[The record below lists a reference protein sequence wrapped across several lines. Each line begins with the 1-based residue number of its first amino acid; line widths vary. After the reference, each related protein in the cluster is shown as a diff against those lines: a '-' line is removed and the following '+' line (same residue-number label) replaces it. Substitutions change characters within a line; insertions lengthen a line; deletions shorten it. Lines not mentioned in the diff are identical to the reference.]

1 MLFLSAILV
10 PLKGLK
16 FVFHLFVDND
26 NAVRAARFDNDE
38 EEHCLFESAQTVNA
52 EKAPPSSIEEVAAR
66 LFDEQLNSDDAPM
79 KTINEMLSDHF
90 KRLSEVTANSAYGA
104 VAQTI
109 DEYSTV
115 VGQSIECGTDVS
127 SQHADRPEFWI
138 HAADLIDDAIR
149 HCR

>member
-1 MLFLSAILV
+1 MA
-10 PLKGLK
+10 K
-16 FVFHLFVDND
+16 
-26 NAVRAARFDNDE
+26 
-38 EEHCLFESAQTVNA
+38 TVIQA
-52 EKAPPSSIEEVAAR
+52 KAPPSFIEEIVAR
-66 LFDEQLNSDDAPM
+66 FFDEQLDAADAPL